1 MGRPQEAFR
10 ILRLGHCVLR
20 VRDLSAARSFSIDVL
35 CFVPALEERDALSV
49 RGIADFDLW
58 TLGLVQADEP
68 GLDHFAL
75 RVEYPDDL
83 DALEELHRTLGV
95 PVTRVEAGR
104 EPGQGEALRV
114 RTPDGHPVEFY
125 HHMEQVPVY
134 DDRGRVRLP
143 MRSTHRFRGIP
154 PMFIDYKNLRVED
167 PDASLTY
174 WRDHLRFSISEYTVR
189 DGKTFAAWLRRR
201 RGTHDVAVVRS
212 TGPSLHHVAYH
223 VGEPADVMRTAD
235 LLADAG
241 FRAQIDFGPGR
252 HGLSNA
258 FFIDVR
264 DPSGNRLEIYMGDY
278 QRDLDAEPIRWEW
291 EDYDEGGRLWW
302 SPEYPA
308 RFLETT
314 PVNPSWPL

>member
-1 MGRPQEAFR
+1 
-10 ILRLGHCVLR
+10 
-20 VRDLSAARSFSIDVL
+20 
-35 CFVPALEERDALSV
+35 
-49 RGIADFDLW
+49 
-58 TLGLVQADEP
+58 
-68 GLDHFAL
+68 
-75 RVEYPDDL
+75 
-83 DALEELHRTLGV
+83 
-95 PVTRVEAGR
+95 
-104 EPGQGEALRV
+104 
-114 RTPDGHPVEFY
+114 
-125 HHMEQVPVY
+125 
-134 DDRGRVRLP
+134 
-143 MRSTHRFRGIP
+143 
-154 PMFIDYKNLRVED
+154 MFIDHMNSRVED
-167 PDASLTY
+167 PDALLTY
-174 WRDHLRFSISEYTVR
+174 WRDRLRFSISEYTVR

-258 FFIDVR
+258 FFIDVH
-264 DPSGNRLEIYMGDY
+264 DPSGNRLEISMGDY

-291 EDYDEGGRLWW
+291 EDYDGGGRLWW

-308 RFLETT
+308 RSLETT

>member
-1 MGRPQEAFR
+1 MDARARPLGRAR
-10 ILRLGHCVLR
+10 
-20 VRDLSAARSFSIDVL
+20 ARS
-35 CFVPALEERDALSV
+35 
-49 RGIADFDLW
+49 
-58 TLGLVQADEP
+58 
-68 GLDHFAL
+68 L
-75 RVEYPDDL
+75 RSPVEYPDDL

-154 PMFIDYKNLRVED
+154 PMFIDHMNLRVED

-174 WRDHLRFSISEYTVR
+174 WRDRLRFSISEYTVR

-258 FFIDVR
+258 FFIYVR